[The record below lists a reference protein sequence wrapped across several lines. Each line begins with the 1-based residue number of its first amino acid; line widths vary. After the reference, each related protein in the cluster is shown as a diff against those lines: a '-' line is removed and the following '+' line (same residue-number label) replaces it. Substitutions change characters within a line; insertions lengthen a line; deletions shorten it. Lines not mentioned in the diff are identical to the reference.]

1 MDNQYVLMIFAVM
14 AFATFV
20 TRALP
25 FIAFSRSHDHPML
38 GYFGHYLPP
47 MIMVVLVCFGL
58 TGLQI
63 ETGGRLANA
72 TLAFAAVTIVQ
83 LVGRNTLVSILVGT
97 GLYVFG
103 IQGLDL

>member
-1 MDNQYVLMIFAVM
+1 MDNQYVLMIFGVM

-20 TRALP
+20 TRAFP

-38 GYFGHYLPP
+38 GYFGGYLPP

-58 TGLQI
+58 AGLQI

-72 TLAFAAVTIVQ
+72 TLALAAVTIVQ